1 MTELDKE
8 IAEKVVLP
16 KLQKIA
22 AENEVTSIA
31 QMRKFFN
38 EMFEESISA
47 SRFQNWIDLL
57 EIKFVRKVVIEWPS
71 VARPTG
77 RATEVPSDEEP
88 LEDDEMS
95 DDFPVVPPTG
105 VRMDMD
111 AFGQMQ

>member
-1 MTELDKE
+1 MNELDKE

-71 VARPTG
+71 VARPLG
-77 RATEVPSDEEP
+77 RATEVPTDEEP
-88 LEDDEMS
+88 VEDDEMTN
-95 DDFPVVPPTG
+95 DFPAIPPTAMG
-105 VRMDMD
+105 MD